1 MMFERMQ
8 ELGHEMV
15 VYGVDPET
23 GLRAVIAIHS
33 TRLGPAL
40 GGTRFYPYDSEE
52 SAVLDAL
59 RLSEGM
65 TAKAALAG
73 LGVGGGKGVIIGD
86 PNRDKTPELLAAY
99 GRLVAGLNGRF
110 ITAEDM
116 GVAPE
121 DVDLIG
127 QAAGGWTVGGSREAG
142 GSGDPSPWTAM
153 GVERSIRAVMRRLTG
168 TDDMAGRT
176 VAIAGVGKVG
186 SVLARRLATADCNL
200 VVADVDRRAVERLR
214 GELAVDVVEPDAVH
228 RCEADVFAPCAI
240 GRVLDE
246 RRIAEL
252 RCRAVVGSA
261 NDQLAAADADARLMS
276 RGILYAPDFVV
287 NAGGLISA
295 VDELDGWD
303 ARRVEARVEAIPS
316 TLRDV
321 LDLAESSGSTP
332 HQAARQLAAAC
343 LARAAPSIGRE
354 EHLLERRRWK
364 VA

>member
-1 MMFERMQ
+1 MVFERMQ

-40 GGTRFYPYDSEE
+40 GGTRLYPYGSEE
-52 SAVLDAL
+52 DAVLDAL

-86 PNRDKTPELLAAY
+86 PSFDKTPELLGAY
-99 GRLVAGLNGRF
+99 GRMVASLNGRF

-116 GVAPE
+116 GISPE
-121 DVDLIG
+121 DVDVIG
-127 QAAGGWTVGGSREAG
+127 QAAGGWTVGGSRAAG

-153 GVERSIRAVMRRLTG
+153 GVDLSIREVVGRLTG
-168 TDDMAGRT
+168 TDDMTGRA
-176 VAIAGVGKVG
+176 VAIAGLGKVG
-186 SVLARRLATADCNL
+186 SALARRLAAAGCHL
-200 VVADVDRRAVERLR
+200 VVADVDRRAVERVR
-214 GELAVDVVEPDAVH
+214 ADLAVDVVEPDVVH
-228 RCEADVFAPCAI
+228 RCEVDVFTPCAV

-246 RRIAEL
+246 RRIPEL

-261 NDQLAAADADARLMS
+261 NDQLGTAHDAVRLVS

-303 ARRVEARVEAIPS
+303 PRRVEARVEAIPS
-316 TLRDV
+316 TLREV
-321 LDLAESSGSTP
+321 LDLAESSGTTP
-332 HQAARQLAAAC
+332 HEAARQLAAAC
-343 LARAAPSIGRE
+343 LARVPSVGAEARLRE
-354 EHLLERRRWK
+354 WSRRK